1 MTPQQRYI
9 SYLESETE
17 RLARRIIELEAA
29 ATVLLIKL
37 NLNKQTMADGQR
49 LRSKIELT
57 PEVKK
62 MVKQW
67 YNES

>member
-29 ATVLLIKL
+29 ATILLIKL
-37 NLNKQTMADGQR
+37 NLDKQTMADGQR
-49 LRSKIELT
+49 LKSFINQT
-57 PEVKK
+57 PEVNRL
-62 MVKQW
+62 VKQW